1 MQPFA
6 DNLKRRRE
14 YLGISRLELS
24 KITGLSTGAIGY
36 YENDQREP
44 TAGALIAIANA
55 LRVSVDELLGYTLPS
70 IDKCNRFIEQCDLM
84 AGTYDGEYFITDNF
98 TYSLITFDSED
109 KFIEFVL
116 SVSREFQNS
125 NIAIEAARAYM
136 LSEIANRQR
145 RPIPENVE
153 INDVAPMDKIK
164 IKLIQYHPKA
174 KK

>member
-6 DNLKRRRE
+6 NNLKHRRE

-55 LRVSVDELLGYTLPS
+55 LRISVDDILGYTLPA
-70 IDKCNRFIEQCDLM
+70 IDKCNRFLEQCDLM
-84 AGTYDGEYFITDNF
+84 AGTYDGKYFITDNF
-98 TYSLITFDSED
+98 AYSLITFDSED

-116 SVSREFQNS
+116 SVSREFQDS

-145 RPIPENVE
+145 STIPENVE
-153 INDVAPMDKIK
+153 VKDVTPRVSIK
-164 IKLIQYHPKA
+164 MLQYHSEFEK
-174 KK
+174 